1 MSAWAEL
8 KRRKVLQTGATYVVG
23 ALALWGGIDFSA
35 EAFGLPSSVL
45 RYAVIASAIG
55 LPLALIASW
64 FLEVRFE
71 GDREEGHAS
80 TSQVVFASLGLGALV
95 GALSFMGL
103 VATLGVGEESGGTP
117 ETAGLGERAA
127 VAVLPFEDLS
137 PDQSQV
143 HFADGIADEIRTSL
157 QAWGAFPVI
166 SRGSTFE
173 YRDRRVDVPTIAAEL
188 GVRYVVEGG
197 VRVDGDAVRVT
208 SQLVDAESDTQLWA
222 DRFDGELRDVFA
234 VQDEIAERI
243 ATAIAPEIT
252 RSEMRRATRNGPKDL
267 AAWELVLRAQAILAN
282 QTQES
287 AEQARGLL
295 ELALERDP
303 GYALAYARLA
313 EIGHDTSNN
322 MSREFGNE
330 AAIAAL
336 DAALDQARQAV
347 QLDPSLVDARIWYG
361 HLLLHHRFVA
371 EGLVQLEEA
380 VRLNPSHAQAHA
392 ELAFG
397 LAMKGDVE
405 TAMSE
410 LSIATRLSPN
420 DPRNDRIMSFEA
432 LAKLYAGDDPGAAE
446 SARRVISAQPGS
458 PVVLVAAVV
467 EISALARQ
475 GRTDEALQRAAEFE
489 EAYGPIDWP
498 AFARGAWTEAE
509 LARVRA
515 DLVAVEMLP
524 Q

>member
-1 MSAWAEL
+1 MGFLAEL
-8 KRRKVLQTGATYVVG
+8 KRRKVLQTGATYAVG

-35 EAFGLPSSVL
+35 EAFGLPAAVL

-55 LPLALIASW
+55 LPLTLVAAW
-64 FLEVRFE
+64 FLEVRLE
-71 GDREEGHAS
+71 GDAEEVPAS
-80 TSQVVFASLGLGALV
+80 TSRVVFASLAVGALV
-95 GALSFMGL
+95 GGLSFLGL
-103 VATLGVGEESGGTP
+103 VGTLGVAADSDGTP
-117 ETAGLGERAA
+117 EAFGFGERAA

-137 PDQSQV
+137 PDHSQV
-143 HFADGIADEIRTSL
+143 HFAEGIADEILTSL

-173 YRDRRVDVPTIAAEL
+173 YRNRQVHVPTIAAEL

-208 SQLVDAESDTQLWA
+208 CQLVDAETDTQLWA
-222 DRFDGELRDVFA
+222 DRFDGELRDIFA

-243 ATAIAPEIT
+243 VTAIAPEIT
-252 RSEMRRATRNGPKDL
+252 RSEMRRATREGPTDL
-267 AAWELVLRAQAILAN
+267 AAWELVLRAQAVLAN
-282 QTQES
+282 QTQE
-287 AEQARGLL
+287 AAMEARRLL
-295 ELALERDP
+295 ELALEREP

-313 EIGHDTSNN
+313 EIGHDASNN

-330 AAIAAL
+330 AAEAAL
-336 DAALDQARQAV
+336 DAALDQARTAV

-361 HLLLHHRFVA
+361 HLLLHHRFIA
-371 EGLVQLEEA
+371 EGLAQLQEA

-397 LAMKGDVE
+397 LAIQGDVE

-410 LSIATRLSPN
+410 LAMATRLSPN

-432 LAKLYAGDDPGAAE
+432 LAHLYAGDNASAAE
-446 SARRVISAQPGS
+446 SARRIIRAQPGS
-458 PVVLVAAVV
+458 PSVLVASVV
-467 EISALARQ
+467 EISALVRD
-475 GRTDEALQRAAEFE
+475 GRTDQALGRAAEFE
-489 EAYGPIDWP
+489 QAYGPIDWP
-498 AFARGAWTEAE
+498 ALARGAWTEAE
-509 LARVRA
+509 LNRVHA
-515 DLVAVEMLP
+515 DLVSVGMLP